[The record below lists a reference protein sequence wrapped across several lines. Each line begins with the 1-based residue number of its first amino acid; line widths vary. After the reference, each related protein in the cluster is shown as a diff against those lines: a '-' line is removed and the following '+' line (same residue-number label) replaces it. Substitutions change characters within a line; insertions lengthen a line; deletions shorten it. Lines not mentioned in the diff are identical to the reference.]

1 MNLKQHHTWV
11 IYRLSILSLIMIIVA
26 LLIKQFPWNDQVS
39 GFYVP
44 SLLITSGINFIAV
57 IYFILQSTN
66 STASDFEELVPIG
79 KLSRNIYLF
88 SVLMFFTGFMTMS
101 SSAGRVS
108 YFFFLLGSISM
119 PIAHVCYAI
128 WIKKIVKLLN

>member
-1 MNLKQHHTWV
+1 MNLKQNHFWV
-11 IYRLSILSLIMIIVA
+11 ILRLSIISILFILVA
-26 LLIKQFPWNDQVS
+26 YLIKMYPWNNEVS
-39 GFYVP
+39 KFYIP
-44 SLLITSGINFIAV
+44 SLLFCTATNILAI
-57 IYFILQSTN
+57 IYYLIISVN
-66 STASDFEELVPIG
+66 STSTDFSDLIPIG
-79 KLSRNIYLF
+79 KLSRNVYMF

-128 WIKKIVKLLN
+128 WINKIVKLLN